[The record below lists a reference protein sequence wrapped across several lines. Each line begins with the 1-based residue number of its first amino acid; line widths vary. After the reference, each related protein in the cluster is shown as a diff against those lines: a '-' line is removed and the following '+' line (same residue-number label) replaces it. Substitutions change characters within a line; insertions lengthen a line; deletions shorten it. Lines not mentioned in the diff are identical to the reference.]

1 MTVETSAQTL
11 LVKEMGNK
19 TNASAE
25 DEETVKNTHLEVILG
40 FLSREGTAVA
50 DKINKADSNATVDVE
65 NEIVL
70 LGGGDSLNSKGI
82 VEELVAR
89 EVVEDVLLDELDT
102 EIGVVSGLDTVTN
115 TRDELVGLTHAVD
128 EVTGAETLVEGTG
141 ELLSGTVKGTTKTRS
156 DRQQSC
162 YQ

>member
-40 FLSREGTAVA
+40 LLSRESTAVA
-50 DKINKADSNATVDVE
+50 DKINKADSNATIDVE
-65 NEIVL
+65 NEVVL
-70 LGGGDSLNSKGI
+70 LGGGDSLNSKGV

-115 TRDELVGLTHAVD
+115 TRDELVGLAHAVNK
-128 EVTGAETLVEGTG
+128 VTGAKTLVEGTG
-141 ELLSGTVKGTTKTRS
+141 KFLSGTVKSATKAGTN
-156 DRQQSC
+156 RQ
-162 YQ
+162 